1 MAEAMR
7 AVPPGRE
14 PGLEA
19 VVLGLGNVLRS
30 DEGLGI
36 FALGRLES
44 TYTLPPGVRVVDGGT
59 LGLELLAEIE
69 ASERLLVLDAVLSGE
84 APGTLAR
91 LEGDEVPAFIGR
103 HGSAHDT
110 GLNDVLAL
118 ARWRGN
124 APTHLVVLGLQ
135 PERLELGWGLSTGI
149 DAGLSALA
157 DAAATQLEQ
166 WGLQCTPRR

>member
-1 MAEAMR
+1 MAEAIY
-7 AVPPGRE
+7 AAQPARE

-36 FALGRLES
+36 FALRRLES
-44 TYTLPPGVRVVDGGT
+44 AYALPPGVRLVDGGT

-69 ASERLLVLDAVLSGE
+69 ASERVLVLDAVLSGD
-84 APGTLAR
+84 APGTVAR
-91 LEGDEVPAFIGR
+91 LVDDEVPAFIGR

-124 APTHLVVLGLQ
+124 APTQLVVLGLQ
-135 PERLELGWGLSTGI
+135 PDRLELGWGLSTRI
-149 DAGLSALA
+149 EAGLSALA
-157 DAAATQLEQ
+157 DAAAAQLAE
-166 WGLQCTPRR
+166 WGLQCTPRH